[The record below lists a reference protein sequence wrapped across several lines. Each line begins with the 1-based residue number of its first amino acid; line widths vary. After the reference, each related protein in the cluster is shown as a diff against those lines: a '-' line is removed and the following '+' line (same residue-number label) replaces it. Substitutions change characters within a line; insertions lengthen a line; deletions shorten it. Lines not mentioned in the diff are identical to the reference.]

1 MDKLFDSVD
10 KILFTDRPEAVPYN
24 YRISYKVAQL
34 CLILAKS
41 CGRGG
46 CSILKLHMISL
57 ALTFESDMNIL
68 INFANDRTHE
78 YTPIRFDPTVNRAL
92 NYALADSMFAQQA
105 NGLYRLTDKGKKFVS
120 KIDED
125 IELMA
130 REKERLDSLSNKL
143 TEAKI
148 KEIMSLWRYSN
159 A

>member
-1 MDKLFDSVD
+1 
-10 KILFTDRPEAVPYN
+10 
-24 YRISYKVAQL
+24 
-34 CLILAKS
+34 
-41 CGRGG
+41 
-46 CSILKLHMISL
+46 MISL

-78 YTPIRFDPTVNRAL
+78 YTPIRFDPAVNRAL